1 VKLMHPREAERAQRE
16 RMAVFYERARSP
28 VMQDIERRVC
38 GCDYGASS
46 WTTRAEADALSEL
59 LGLKPGD
66 QLLDVGAGSGWPG
79 LYMASQ
85 RGCDVILVD
94 LPLAGLR
101 IASERSLLECNGGRC
116 SVTVADAAQLPF
128 GLATFDA
135 LSHSDLLCCLRDKQ
149 AALASC
155 RQVLRVTGRMAL
167 TVISLATGLT
177 ALQKARA
184 IEAGPLFVEAP
195 MAYPELLRETGWRVI
210 EVQDLSAA
218 SIALCGQF
226 IASDN
231 ERREA
236 LIELLGQSDFDD
248 RQSLWHARLSGLRE
262 GLLRRQLFVAT
273 PVG

>member
-1 VKLMHPREAERAQRE
+1 MMHPREAERAQRE

-46 WTTRAEADALSEL
+46 WTTRAEANVLSEM

-66 QLLDVGAGSGWPG
+66 HLLDVGAGSGWPG

-85 RGCDVILVD
+85 RGCDVTLVD
-94 LPLAGLR
+94 LPVAGLR
-101 IASERSLLECNGGRC
+101 IASRRALLDRNVGRC

-128 GLATFDA
+128 GLAAFDA
-135 LSHSDLLCCLRDKQ
+135 LSHSDLLCCLMDKQ
-149 AALASC
+149 AALESC
-155 RQVLRVTGRMAL
+155 RQVLRVSGRMAL

-195 MAYPELLRETGWRVI
+195 MAYPELLRETGWRVV

-218 SIALCGQF
+218 SIALCRQF

-231 ERREA
+231 ERGEE

-248 RQSLWHARLSGLRE
+248 RHSLWHARLSGLRE

>member
-1 VKLMHPREAERAQRE
+1 MMHPREAERAQRE

-46 WTTRAEADALSEL
+46 WTTRAEANVLSEM

-66 QLLDVGAGSGWPG
+66 HLLDVGAGSGWPG

-85 RGCDVILVD
+85 RGCDVTLVD
-94 LPLAGLR
+94 LPVAGLR
-101 IASERSLLECNGGRC
+101 IASRRALLDHNVGRC

-128 GLATFDA
+128 GLAAFDA
-135 LSHSDLLCCLRDKQ
+135 LSHSDLLCCLMDKQ
-149 AALASC
+149 
-155 RQVLRVTGRMAL
+155 VAL
-167 TVISLATGLT
+167 TVISLARGLT

-195 MAYPELLRETGWRVI
+195 MAYPELLRETGWRVV

-218 SIALCGQF
+218 SISLCRQF

-231 ERREA
+231 ERGEE